1 MSSVY
6 HTPYEDDVTQFKA
19 EHMNVPLG
27 ELDAQIHTN
36 TTAIAALVA
45 RCEALEAQVFRMSPS
60 VSPSGSPSISAS
72 VSPSVS
78 PSSSESPSVSPSSS
92 ESPSVSPSPSPS

>member
-1 MSSVY
+1 MSSNY
-6 HTPYEDDVTQFKA
+6 HTPYEDDVTEYKA
-19 EHMNVPLG
+19 AHMNVPLG
-27 ELDAQIHTN
+27 ELDVQITIN
-36 TTAIAALVA
+36 VSAIASLVSKV
-45 RCEALEAQVFRMSPS
+45 EALEAQVFRMSP
-60 VSPSGSPSISAS
+60 S